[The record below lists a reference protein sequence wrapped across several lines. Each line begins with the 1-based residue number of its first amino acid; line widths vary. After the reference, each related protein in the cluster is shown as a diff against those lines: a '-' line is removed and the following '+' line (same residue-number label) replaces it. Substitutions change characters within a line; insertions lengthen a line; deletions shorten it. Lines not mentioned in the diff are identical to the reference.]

1 LKRIILIIIVLTSLA
16 IFGCT
21 KKGASVNDM
30 RVTEITVM
38 APSMGPVPSGAPE
51 VEAAVNAISE
61 REIGV
66 RIKLIFLDVGSYS
79 DQMGLSMSSQ
89 EKIDLLLTLP
99 AGPAGFAMMTS
110 QNQLMDIGDLVN
122 QYGQDLVKAT
132 DEVMSGFA
140 DALRVNGK
148 LLGISGFYDKALMS
162 HYAARKDLLDKHGIS
177 IENITNLDDITAVLA
192 KFKEAEPAMSG
203 ILPMDVDG
211 AVMDSAG
218 GLCLIN
224 FDKPVPIDLMGETRV
239 KAAVAFLN
247 KDPYTVVNWYN
258 SDEFKTLLSYARKW
272 YLAGYVYKDST
283 INNEMPEELVK
294 SNKGITWF
302 TGSEIG
308 VEANKSAQTG
318 YPIRAK
324 ELAVT
329 PLSTN
334 SLNKFVWAI
343 PSYSKEG
350 AAAMKFMNLMY
361 TNAEISNLLTFGIEG
376 RDYVGKDDGTIG
388 YPDGVTAQ
396 TVPYHMAEFLFGN
409 QFMLKVWEGNPPDLR
424 QQALAK
430 NRAMQVSPLL
440 GFTMDTT
447 PVQNELMSMSNVFVQ
462 YYGALTSGSVDPGE
476 NLPIFL
482 KALDE
487 AGVERFIAEAQRQLD
502 AWRKEN

>member
-1 LKRIILIIIVLTSLA
+1 MKWFCLLA
-16 IFGCT
+16 AALVCIAFSGCT
-21 KKGASVNDM
+21 EKDISTDGA

-38 APSMGPVPSGAPE
+38 APSMGPIPQGVAE
-51 VEAAVNAISE
+51 VEVAVNAVSE
-61 REIGV
+61 RETGV
-66 RIKLIFLDVGSYS
+66 RIKLKLLDVGSYS
-79 DQMGLSMSSQ
+79 EQMGLIMSSQ
-89 EKIDLLLTLP
+89 ENLDLFLTLP
-99 AGPAGFAMMTS
+99 AGPAGFAMMAS

-140 DALRVNGK
+140 DALKVNGK
-148 LLGISGFYDKALMS
+148 LLGISGFYDKALMA
-162 HYAARKDLLDKHGIS
+162 HYAVRKDLLDTHGIS
-177 IENITNLDDITAVLA
+177 IENIRNLDDITEVLSQ
-192 KFKEAEPAMSG
+192 FKEAEPNMSG

-211 AVMDSAG
+211 AVMDSAI
-218 GLCLIN
+218 GLCLID
-224 FDKPVPIDLMGETRV
+224 FDNPIPLDLMGETRV

-247 KDPYTVVNWYN
+247 KDPYKVVNWYR
-258 SDEFKTLLSYARKW
+258 SDEFRTLVTYARTW
-272 YLAGYVYKDST
+272 YLAGYVYKDAT

-294 SNKGITWF
+294 GNKGITWF
-302 TGSEIG
+302 TGSELG

-376 RDYVGKDDGTIG
+376 RDYVSKDNGTLG

-424 QQALAK
+424 QQALEK

-447 PVQNELMSMSNVFVQ
+447 PVQNELMSMSNVFEQ
-462 YYGALTSGSVDPGE
+462 YYGALTSGSVDPDE

-502 AWRKEN
+502 EWRKEN